1 MTYDFIAIGGAT
13 RDISFFTDQGL
24 LIDNPHDILRQ
35 KLLAFEY
42 GAKIKVDR
50 FYYNYGGGAANAAV
64 NFSNFGLRSAC
75 LAAIGQDENGKAII
89 KNLQERGVSTAL
101 VKKMEKENS
110 GFSFILISGG
120 ERIIFTE
127 RGANNNLTLNN
138 HDLELLKKAKNIY
151 VSSLSGNWLNLLKKV
166 FPIVRRYGIK
176 VTWNPS
182 ESQYAAGLGS
192 LAPFLEDT
200 YVFSVNK
207 DEAIELALISF
218 GDKKLN
224 NRFLNNEKNL
234 LKIIKGFGPKIA
246 VITSGSQGAFAYDGT
261 KYYYQPILKE
271 KKWLDTSGV
280 GDLFNSTFSAGLEL
294 YQGDIQKAL
303 FLSAKNTASKIAHLG
318 AQNGLI
324 KINQTKSLTK

>member
-50 FYYNYGGGAANAAV
+50 FYYNYGGGAANASV
-64 NFSNFGLRSAC
+64 NFANFGLKSAC
-75 LAAIGQDENGKAII
+75 LAAIGQDENGRAIL
-89 KNLQERGVSTAL
+89 KNLHHRGVSTAL
-101 VKKMEKENS
+101 IKKLPKEDS
-110 GFSFILISGG
+110 GFSFILISEG

-127 RGANNNLTLNN
+127 RGANNHLSLDN
-138 HDLELLKKAKNIY
+138 HDLKILKKTRNIY
-151 VSSLSGNWLNLLKKV
+151 LSSLSGNWLAILKKV

-176 VTWNPS
+176 VSWNPS
-182 ESQYAAGLGS
+182 ESQYASGLGK

-224 NRFLNNEKNL
+224 HRFLNNEKNL

-246 VITSGSQGAFAYDGT
+246 VVTSGGHGAYAYDGH
-261 KYYYQPILKE
+261 KFYYQPILKE
-271 KKWLDTSGV
+271 KKRLDTTGV
-280 GDLFNSTFSAGLEL
+280 GDLFNSTFAAGLEI

-303 FLSAKNTASKIAHLG
+303 YLGAKNTASKIAHLG

-324 KINQTKSLTK
+324 KVQGFKSLAK